1 VLPRSVSVLLLL
13 RGQADQGED
22 QGLPRRDQEA
32 RSVRRL
38 DRGALQAG
46 GQADAAKAVGYLRVS
61 TDEQHLGP
69 EAQRAAIEAWAARES
84 VHVAAWH
91 ADAGVSGV
99 TPIEARPGFLGALA
113 SLRVH
118 GAGVLAVAKRDR
130 VGRDVVV
137 AALADRA
144 VAALGARIIAADG
157 TANGDTPADAFMRTM
172 IDGAAAYERGL
183 IRARTKAALA
193 VKKGR
198 GERVG
203 AVPFGHRL
211 AEDGRTLVPDA
222 KELTVLERVRAL
234 RASGVSVRGIVA
246 VLDGE
251 GYVSR
256 SGRPFTKGSV
266 ENMLAR
272 VAAEAA

>member
-1 VLPRSVSVLLLL
+1 M
-13 RGQADQGED
+13 
-22 QGLPRRDQEA
+22 A
-32 RSVRRL
+32 R
-38 DRGALQAG
+38 AIKT
-46 GQADAAKAVGYLRVS
+46 DAAKAVGYLRVS

-69 EAQRAAIEAWAARES
+69 EAQRAAIDAWAAREG
-84 VHVAAWH
+84 VEVIAWH
-91 ADAGVSGV
+91 ADVGVSGAM
-99 TPIEARPGFLGALA
+99 PIEGRPGLLAALA
-113 SLRVH
+113 SIREH
-118 GAGVLAVAKRDR
+118 GAGVLVVAKRDR
-130 VGRDVVV
+130 IARDVVV

-144 VAALGARIIAADG
+144 ASALGARLIAADG

-172 IDGAAAYERGL
+172 IDGAAAYERGQ

-193 VKKGR
+193 VKKAR

-211 AEDGRTLVPDA
+211 AVDGRTLVPDDD
-222 KELTVLERVRAL
+222 ELAVLERVRVL

-246 VLDGE
+246 ALAAE
-251 GYVSR
+251 GLVSR

-272 VAAEAA
+272 VAPVAA